1 MSASPV
7 AELSAAVERAVNAVG
22 GDGLA
27 VGLERPADPGHGD
40 YATAIALQLARPL
53 RAAPRDIAGRIAA
66 GLESEFIDSVE
77 IAGPGFLNLRVTP
90 AWYRHAVGRVL
101 VQGPR
106 YGAGAI
112 AAPGR
117 IQVEYV
123 SGNPTGP
130 VTVAT
135 ARNAAYGDSLARLFE
150 FAGHDVGREYYF
162 NDAGRQIDLFG
173 ESLKARAA
181 GEDPPADGYQGAYVT
196 EVAAELGLGP
206 EADVAAWAR
215 AGTDAMIGRIRATL
229 ARFRCSFDTWFLERS
244 LYETGAV
251 ARAID
256 RVRAEGHVYDADG
269 RCGCA
274 RPRSATTRI
283 AS

>member
-101 VQGPR
+101 DQGPR

-173 ESLKARAA
+173 ASLRARSR
-181 GEDPPADGYQGAYVT
+181 GEDVPEDGYRGAYIQ
-196 EVAAELGLGP
+196 E
-206 EADVAAWAR
+206 
-215 AGTDAMIGRIRATL
+215 IGR
-229 ARFRCSFDTWFLERS
+229 D
-244 LYETGAV
+244 
-251 ARAID
+251 
-256 RVRAEGHVYDADG
+256 
-269 RCGCA
+269 
-274 RPRSATTRI
+274 
-283 AS
+283 